1 MSEVIGEDAGDELI
15 RLRSRIKELQDEVQ
29 RLTLLLS
36 RHGIV
41 DIQDAEGEESDA
53 PQILMPEITAGHARV
68 LYSYFKGR
76 KDVYSRRNV
85 NKDGRGVYYPV
96 CENFW
101 VAGKCPR
108 RDGRKLRCM
117 ECENRCWI
125 SLTQRT
131 LMRHLK
137 GELEDGRDVIGIY
150 PLLEDETCHFLVFDF
165 DCHDDEAPIDWKS
178 EVAALAEICKQLNID
193 ALVERS
199 RSGSGAHVWLF
210 FEENIPAKDAR
221 KFGAALLTKGAEFV
235 NQKTFLSYD
244 RMLPAQDHMPE
255 GGLGNLIALPLQGRA
270 LLKGNSAFVDV
281 CWQPYPDQWAHLQQV
296 RKLPAAFVLEKI
308 NQWTCNGEMGELSV
322 LSGDDSHEPWKAPQ
336 FILQAIDVEGS
347 LRVVDSS
354 MLYFRTDNL
363 KPRFRNV
370 LRRLAS
376 FRNPLYYRNRAMGFS
391 VKGLSRIIPCYTEDE
406 AYIGIPRGKREQ
418 LLKLITDADIKL
430 QYEDIRTQ
438 GRELSV
444 QFAANLYPEQQKAA
458 DAMLQHDMGILQAA
472 TAFGKT
478 AVGAYLVAARKV
490 NTLILVH
497 NREIMKNWVD
507 DLERFLR
514 FDMPLPEYTTPS
526 GRIRKR
532 KKHVGRLFAA
542 HNSLG
547 GLVDVAMLPSLVSDD
562 AVKALVRDYG
572 MVIMDECHHA
582 AAFQAQQVL
591 NAITAKYVYGLT
603 ATPKRDDGME
613 QKVLMLFG
621 PIRYKFT
628 ARQRA
633 EMQGIRHLVYPR
645 FTQFVCFRDSAP
657 IHQLYQDLVNDTVR
671 NQLIIQDA
679 VACLSSG
686 RTPLILTKYKCHAQ
700 YLSQC
705 LQGKAQHVFLLQG
718 GRNTKA
724 RESLRAALLAVPP
737 HESVILIA
745 IGQYIGEGFN
755 YPRLDTLLLATPIS
769 WAGNVEQYAGRLHRD
784 FDGKQDVM
792 IYDYVDMR
800 VRVFDRMYTKR
811 LRTYKK
817 IGYSIYSMGALFEEE
832 NASCFYDAEQYEAAL
847 EKDLLAAHRQIVISS
862 PMLHKTGAGW
872 LCSIAPSILSAGVS
886 ICVLTLAAE
895 CFAERRAEVAHI
907 IARMKSQGIE
917 VKSLRSLHEHFVVVD
932 ASVVWYGNAN
942 FLSRRKQE
950 DNVIRLID
958 AQVAADILIAIA
970 AKS

>member
-1 MSEVIGEDAGDELI
+1 MSEVIGGDAGDEVDL
-15 RLRSRIKELQDEVQ
+15 LRSRVRELQDEVQ

-85 NKDGRGVYYPV
+85 NKDGKGVYYPV

-101 VAGKCPR
+101 VVGKCPR
-108 RDGRKLRCM
+108 REGQNVRCM
-117 ECENRCWI
+117 ECANRSWI

-178 EVAALAEICKQLNID
+178 EVAALAETCKQLNID

-199 RSGSGAHVWLF
+199 RSGTGAHVWLF
-210 FEENIPAKDAR
+210 FEEAISAKDAR
-221 KFGAALLTKGAEFV
+221 KFGSSLLTKGAEFV

-244 RMLPAQDHMPE
+244 RMLPAQDYMPE

-270 LLKGNSAFVDV
+270 LLKGNSAFVDAH
-281 CWQPYPDQWAHLQQV
+281 WRPYPNQWAHLQQV
-296 RKLPAAFVLEKI
+296 RKLTTSFVREKI
-308 NQWTCNGEMGELSV
+308 NQWGRNGEIGELSV
-322 LSGDDSHEPWKAPQ
+322 LSGDKSPEPWKVPQ
-336 FILQAIDVEGS
+336 FVMHAIDVEGEV
-347 LRVVDSS
+347 RVVDSA

-370 LRRLAS
+370 LRRIAS

-391 VKGLSRIIPCYTEDE
+391 VKGLSRIIPCYTEDD

-418 LLKLITDADIKL
+418 VLNLIKDAGIEL
-430 QYEDIRTQ
+430 HYEDIRQ
-438 GRELSV
+438 EGRELSV
-444 QFAANLYPEQQKAA
+444 HFAANLYPEQQKAA
-458 DAMLQHDMGILQAA
+458 DAMLLNDMGILHAA

-478 AVGAYLVAARKV
+478 AVGAYLVASRKV

-507 DLERFLR
+507 DLEHFLR
-514 FDMPLPEYTTPS
+514 FDMPLPQYTTPT

-547 GLVDVAMLPSLVSDD
+547 GLVDVAMLPSLVSNEV
-562 AVKALVRDYG
+562 VKELVRDYG

-591 NAITAKYVYGLT
+591 NSTTAKYVYGLT

-613 QKVLMLFG
+613 QKVLMLLG
-621 PIRYKFT
+621 PIRYMFT

-645 FTQFVCFRDSAP
+645 FTQFVSFCDSAP
-657 IHQLYQDLVNDTVR
+657 IHRLYQDLVNDAAR
-671 NQLIIQDA
+671 NQLIIRDA
-679 VACLSSG
+679 VSCISSG
-686 RTPLILTKYKCHAQ
+686 RTPLLLTKYRQHAE
-700 YLSQC
+700 YLFRC
-705 LQGKAQHVFLLQG
+705 LQDKAQHVFVLQG

-737 HESVILIA
+737 YESVILIA

-784 FDGKQDVM
+784 YEGKQDVM

-817 IGYSIYSMGALFEEE
+817 IGYSIYGT
-832 NASCFYDAEQYEAAL
+832 ASKKSRNDGL
-847 EKDLLAAHRQIVISS
+847 
-862 PMLHKTGAGW
+862 
-872 LCSIAPSILSAGVS
+872 
-886 ICVLTLAAE
+886 
-895 CFAERRAEVAHI
+895 RRANH
-907 IARMKSQGIE
+907 
-917 VKSLRSLHEHFVVVD
+917 
-932 ASVVWYGNAN
+932 
-942 FLSRRKQE
+942 QE
-950 DNVIRLID
+950 LW
-958 AQVAADILIAIA
+958 
-970 AKS
+970 